1 MSCAEGHSVQPEVVN
16 MAELLNSELLAYL
29 KKLDTRMDNIEK
41 KLNTLE
47 EVEKKVSSF
56 ESELKKL
63 WLVVEDRNRKLGEQ
77 VTRVEEKTESI
88 DFALSA
94 VDSKVSELEKQRN
107 TLQEEVVYLQSQS
120 MRNKLMFGGIPEP
133 SAGTTEDTENTL
145 RTFLHEKMKLAKEEA
160 ASIRLERVH
169 RSPGSPVHGKTRNI
183 VAKFSYFKDR
193 EMVRKKWKELDGTGF
208 TVFEQY
214 PPEVIR
220 KRRLL
225 VPKMKEARRLGK
237 KAYLAF
243 DTLYIDGTPVRA

>member
-1 MSCAEGHSVQPEVVN
+1 
-16 MAELLNSELLAYL
+16 
-29 KKLDTRMDNIEK
+29 MDNIEK

-120 MRNKLMFGGIPEP
+120 MRNNLMFGGIPEP

-145 RTFLHEKMKLAKEEA
+145 RTFLHEKMKWQ
-160 ASIRLERVH
+160 
-169 RSPGSPVHGKTRNI
+169 
-183 VAKFSYFKDR
+183 
-193 EMVRKKWKELDGTGF
+193 RKKQHPLGWNVYIGPQDRQYTGK
-208 TVFEQY
+208 
-214 PPEVIR
+214 PETLWR
-220 KRRLL
+220 SLATSKT
-225 VPKMKEARRLGK
+225 GK
-237 KAYLAF
+237 W
-243 DTLYIDGTPVRA
+243 